1 MLMSGFFFK
10 QKTAYEMR
18 ISDWKSDVC
27 SSDLMALMCGPEL
40 IIADEPTTALDVTT
54 QAQILHLLLE
64 LKREMGLALVLI
76 THDLGVVARVADRVA
91 VMYAGEIVETGTA
104 QDIFGTPQH
113 PYTKRLLTCI
123 PVHDRT
129 RPGEHLGSTPALVPS
144 LI

>member
-1 MLMSGFFFK
+1 
-10 QKTAYEMR
+10 MR
-18 ISDWKSDVC
+18 ISDWSSDVC
-27 SSDLMALMCGPEL
+27 SSDL
-40 IIADEPTTALDVTT
+40 ADEPTTALDVTT

-113 PYTKRLLTCI
+113 PYTKGLLTRSEE
-123 PVHDRT
+123 PRVGT
-129 RPGEHLGSTPALVPS
+129 EGGGT
-144 LI
+144 